1 MEITSFIL
9 GVCAVIVLLMIVGTS
24 VNLLSFRTLK
34 RDLTNLERNLDNIH
48 NNIYHELENIRED
61 VEKKEKDLYIYSDSL
76 DTNVRDEMEKLYRHI
91 DSRTDKLDNKFM
103 DEVRLLLL
111 ETKALGRE
119 IKRVEKGYKEKIN
132 Y

>member
-24 VNLLSFRTLK
+24 VNLMSFRVLK
-34 RDLTNLERNLDNIH
+34 KDFNNLERNLDNIH
-48 NNIYHELENIRED
+48 NSIYRELESVRED
-61 VEKKEKDLYIYSDSL
+61 VQAKQKDLYIYSDSL
-76 DTNVRDEMEKLYRHI
+76 DTNVRDEMEKLYRYI

-103 DEVRLLLL
+103 DEIKLMLL
-111 ETKALGRE
+111 ETKALNQE
-119 IKRVEKGYKEKIN
+119 IKRVERNGKEKLN